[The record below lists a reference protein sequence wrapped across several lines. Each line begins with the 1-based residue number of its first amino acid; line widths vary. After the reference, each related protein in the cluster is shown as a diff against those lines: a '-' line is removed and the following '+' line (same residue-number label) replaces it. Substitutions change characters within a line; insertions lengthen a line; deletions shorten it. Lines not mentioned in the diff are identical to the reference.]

1 MAEVRIDASR
11 RDQYGKGAA
20 RRVRASG
27 RVPAIVYGHGMEPLP
42 IALDRREFVTALQT
56 EAGLNVLLDIQ
67 VDGDTTLA
75 LMKDLHRDPVRG
87 TLLHADFIKVD
98 RDEEVEVEV
107 PVHLVGE
114 AVGVKEGGALEH
126 PLNSVHVRCKATEVP
141 QSIDADVSGLN
152 IGDSLRIAEL
162 ATGRTFQILNDPD
175 SVVALVAAP
184 ISEEELEAMEA
195 AAGVG
200 VEPEAAEAAEAEP
213 AAEGEEAAP
222 AAEGEEP
229 STGQAEAPQE

>member
-1 MAEVRIDASR
+1 MAEVRIEASR
-11 RDQYGKGAA
+11 RDSWGKGVA
-20 RRVRASG
+20 RRIRASG
-27 RVPAIVYGHGMEPLP
+27 RVPGIVYGHGMEPLP

-107 PVHLVGE
+107 PIHLVGD
-114 AVGVKEGGALEH
+114 ATGVKEGGALEH

-141 QSIDADVSGLN
+141 QGIDADVSGLN
-152 IGDSLRIAEL
+152 IGDSLRVAEL
-162 ATGRTFQILNDPD
+162 ATGRTFEILTDPD
-175 SVVALVAAP
+175 AVVALVAAP
-184 ISEEELEAMEA
+184 VSEEELEAMEA

-200 VEPEAAEAAEAEP
+200 VVEPEAEEAAAAEAAE
-213 AAEGEEAAP
+213 GEEGAP
-222 AAEGEEP
+222 AAEGEA
-229 STGQAEAPQE
+229 SADQAESASE

>member
-1 MAEVRIDASR
+1 MAEVRIEAIK
-11 RDQYGKGAA
+11 RDRWGKGAA
-20 RRVRASG
+20 RRIRASG
-27 RVPAIVYGHGMEPLP
+27 KVPAIVYGHGMEPLP

-56 EAGLNVLLDIQ
+56 DAGMNVLLDIQ

-107 PVHLVGE
+107 PIHLVGD
-114 AVGVKEGGALEH
+114 AAGVKEGGALEH

-141 QSIDADVSGLN
+141 QGIDADISGLN
-152 IGDSLRIAEL
+152 IGDSLRVADL
-162 ATGRTFQILNDPD
+162 ASGRTFEILNDPD
-175 SVVALVAAP
+175 AVVALVAAP
-184 ISEEELEAMEA
+184 VSEEELEAMEA

-200 VEPEAAEAAEAEP
+200 VEAEAEEG
-213 AAEGEEAAP
+213 AAEVPEGEEGAP
-222 AAEGEEP
+222 AAEGDA
-229 STGQAEAPQE
+229 SAGQAESAQE

>member
-56 EAGLNVLLDIQ
+56 EAGMNVLLDIQ

-107 PVHLVGE
+107 PIHLVGE

-141 QSIDADVSGLN
+141 QSIDADISGLK

-200 VEPEAAEAAEAEP
+200 VEPEAEAEA

-222 AAEGEEP
+222 EAESGEP
-229 STGQAEAPQE
+229 STGQAEPPQE

>member
-1 MAEVRIDASR
+1 MAEVRIEASR
-11 RDQYGKGAA
+11 RDSWGKGAA
-20 RRVRASG
+20 RRIRASG
-27 RVPAIVYGHGMEPLP
+27 RVPGIVYGHGMEPLP

-56 EAGLNVLLDIQ
+56 DAGFNVLLDIA

-107 PVHLVGE
+107 PIHLVGE
-114 AVGVKEGGALEH
+114 AAGVKEGGALEH

-141 QSIDADVSGLN
+141 QGIDADVSALN
-152 IGDSLRIAEL
+152 IGETLRVSDL
-162 ATGRTFQILNDPD
+162 ASGRSFEILNDPD
-175 SVVALVAAP
+175 SVIAVVAAP
-184 ISEEELEAMEA
+184 VSEEELEAMEA

-200 VEPEAAEAAEAEP
+200 VEPEAEEP
-213 AAEGEEAAP
+213 VEAAEGEEAAP
-222 AAEGEEP
+222 TAEGEAAA
-229 STGQAEAPQE
+229 GQAESAPE

>member
-1 MAEVRIDASR
+1 MAEVRLSASR
-11 RDQYGKGAA
+11 RDEYGKGAA
-20 RRVRASG
+20 RRIRAAG
-27 RVPAIVYGHGMEPLP
+27 RVPGIVYGHGMEPLP

-75 LMKDLHRDPVRG
+75 LMKDLHRDPVKG
-87 TLLHADFIKVD
+87 TLLHADFIMVD

-114 AVGVKEGGALEH
+114 ATGVKEGGALEH

-141 QSIDADVSGLN
+141 QSIDADVSDLN
-152 IGDSLRIAEL
+152 IGDSLRIADL
-162 ATGRTFQILNDPD
+162 ATGRTFEILNDPD

-200 VEPEAAEAAEAEP
+200 VEPEAEAAAA
-213 AAEGEEAAP
+213 AAEGEEGAAP
-222 AAEGEEP
+222 AAEGETAAP
-229 STGQAEAPQE
+229 AAETPQE

>member
-1 MAEVRIDASR
+1 M
-11 RDQYGKGAA
+11 
-20 RRVRASG
+20 
-27 RVPAIVYGHGMEPLP
+27 
-42 IALDRREFVTALQT
+42 
-56 EAGLNVLLDIQ
+56 
-67 VDGDTTLA
+67 
-75 LMKDLHRDPVRG
+75 
-87 TLLHADFIKVD
+87 VD

-141 QSIDADVSGLN
+141 QSIDADVSELS

-162 ATGRTFQILNDPD
+162 ATGRTFEILNDPD

-200 VEPEAAEAAEAEP
+200 VEAEAEG
-213 AAEGEEAAP
+213 AVATEGEEGAA
-222 AAEGEEP
+222 ATEGEP
-229 STGQAEAPQE
+229 SAEQAETPPE